1 MFDIPLI
8 SRLGAVCINLDVMRT
23 SRYSSDSSSA
33 SSIMSVPRRA
43 HKVDELNMV
52 NEFLADTSNEKLAI
66 RIVKYRDGGCT
77 ISPAEVSTKQSHI
90 IPKRNI
96 RTVRALISTDFPMLI
111 VCTRVVGVTLRSS
124 GDSETFT
131 ISTHAT
137 LSHYIPRLTRSL
149 TTRRTDFS
157 SQ

>member
-1 MFDIPLI
+1 MFDISLI
-8 SRLGAVCINLDVMRT
+8 CRLGAVCINLDVMRT

-33 SSIMSVPRRA
+33 SSVKSAPCRA
-43 HKVDELNMV
+43 HKADELNMV
-52 NEFLADTSNEKLAI
+52 NEFLADTSNEKLAT
-66 RIVKYRDGGCT
+66 RIIKYRDGGCT

-90 IPKRNI
+90 ISKRNI
-96 RTVRALISTDFPMLI
+96 RTVRALISTEFSMLI
-111 VCTRVVGVTLRSS
+111 VCARVVGVTLRSS

-131 ISTHAT
+131 ISTRAT
-137 LSHYIPRLTRSL
+137 LSHCIPRLTRSL